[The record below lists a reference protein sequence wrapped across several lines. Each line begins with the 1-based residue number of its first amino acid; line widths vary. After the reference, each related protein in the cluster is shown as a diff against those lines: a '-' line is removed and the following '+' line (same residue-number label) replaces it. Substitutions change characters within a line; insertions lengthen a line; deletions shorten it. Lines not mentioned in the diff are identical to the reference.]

1 VRIAKALEHPA
12 EAEFKPQRFF
22 RRGSCP
28 GAIRRPTNMKLF
40 TLTAAGLAALAAP
53 GVANAQAYS
62 TTPPPHNQPGGEAA
76 AQGQMPK
83 VSAKAKGA
91 IGALQKAVNAN
102 DKANIPALMAA
113 AQAAAQTNDDR
124 WFIGEL
130 QLKAAI
136 AANDRNAMANAAD
149 AIVATGIPT
158 PQRASQLYKGIASDL
173 YNAKDYAAAAALF
186 DKASKADPTDT
197 EALTLLGQSM
207 LLGGRP
213 ADAVAV
219 MQRAIQASS
228 TGGRKADENLYRI
241 AVQAAFE
248 GKSPQAPDIARQW
261 LVAYPSPDSWRNTLI
276 IYRNS
281 AQLDDEGILALL
293 RLLNATG
300 GLKNAADYNTY
311 IKGLIVQSNFN
322 EAHAVLE
329 QAIAAKAIDAGS
341 ADAAA
346 VTSKPTASAA
356 DLAAAA
362 KTAPNG
368 SSLFKIANRYYGIG
382 DYAQA
387 AELYRQTKAR
397 GVDAPTAD
405 LYAGMALARAGDKA
419 GAKTLLSAVTGPRA
433 GIAQYW
439 LLYLDQHR

>member
-1 VRIAKALEHPA
+1 MK
-12 EAEFKPQRFF
+12 RF
-22 RRGSCP
+22 
-28 GAIRRPTNMKLF
+28 I
-40 TLTAAGLAALAAP
+40 LTAASLAALAAAS
-53 GVANAQAYS
+53 ANAQAYS
-62 TTPPPHNQPGGEAA
+62 TTPPTPSQNQQPAQA
-76 AQGQMPK
+76 PAQAQGPK
-83 VSAKAKGA
+83 LSAKAKGA
-91 IGALQKAVNAN
+91 IGALQKAVDAN
-102 DKANIPALMAA
+102 DKANIPALLAA
-113 AQAAAQTNDDR
+113 AQAAAQTSEDR

-136 AANDRNAMANAAD
+136 VANNPTAMTNAVE

-186 DKASKADPTDT
+186 DKASKADPADI
-197 EALTLLGQSM
+197 EALTLLGQS
-207 LLGGRP
+207 LLFGGRP
-213 ADAVAV
+213 ADAVPV

-228 TGGRKADENLYRI
+228 TGGRKADENLYRV

-281 AQLDDEGILALL
+281 AQLDDEGVLALL

-322 EAHAVLE
+322 EAHAVLA
-329 QAIAAKAIDAGS
+329 QAIAAKVIDAGS
-341 ADAAA
+341 TDAA
-346 VTSKPTASAA
+346 VVNSKPTASAA

-368 SSLFKIANRYYGIG
+368 SSLFKIANRYYGLG

-397 GVDAPTAD
+397 GIDAATAD

-419 GAKTLLSAVTGPRA
+419 GARTLLSAVTGPRA

-439 LLYLDQHR
+439 LLYLDQHP